1 MFSAGNTVVIVEHDM
16 RIVAQTDYVIDMGPG
31 AGNLGG
37 TVVAHGTPQQVAK
50 IHDSATATFLKKAI
64 THNK

>member
-1 MFSAGNTVVIVEHDM
+1 M

-37 TVVAHGTPQQVAK
+37 TVVAHGTPQEVAK
-50 IHDSATATFLKKAI
+50 VHDSATAQFLKKAI
-64 THNK
+64 AGEK